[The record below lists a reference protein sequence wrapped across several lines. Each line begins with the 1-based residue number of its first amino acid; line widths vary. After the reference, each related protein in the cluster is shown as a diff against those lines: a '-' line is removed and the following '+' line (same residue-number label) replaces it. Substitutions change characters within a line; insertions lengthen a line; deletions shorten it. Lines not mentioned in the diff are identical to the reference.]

1 MEQDPSTPCLRRLR
15 NIVCFFLFGLTMASL
30 AEVLLVAAQDLLSGS
45 SLATTTVI
53 LALTVPSVM
62 GKLAAPWFMQKFP
75 YSCKVP
81 FITVLYIGGL
91 LVIFMTGPV
100 EWRLLGASAI
110 QLGCSLSEIS
120 FLALTSFYPDVTVNA
135 FTAGLGGAA
144 LIGPLY
150 YTGKQFAPV
159 SKRSL
164 CHISWSIKSYFLPE
178 IIFDSVR
185 SEHSWSAMIL
195 EAMLASAERSRSPPR
210 SRWRFGW

>member
-1 MEQDPSTPCLRRLR
+1 MEQDPCTQRSRRLR
-15 NIVCFFLFGLTMASL
+15 NIVCFFFFGLTTASIT
-30 AEVLLVAAQDLLSGS
+30 EVLLIAAQDLLSGS

-53 LALTVPSVM
+53 LALAVPSVCV

-110 QLGCSLSEIS
+110 QLGFSLSEIS

-150 YTGKQFAPV
+150 YTGKP
-159 SKRSL
+159 RP
-164 CHISWSIKSYFLPE
+164 HIIQCCLFHT
-178 IIFDSVR
+178 FR
-185 SEHSWSAMIL
+185 SENIS
-195 EAMLASAERSRSPPR
+195 LAELN
-210 SRWRFGW
+210 